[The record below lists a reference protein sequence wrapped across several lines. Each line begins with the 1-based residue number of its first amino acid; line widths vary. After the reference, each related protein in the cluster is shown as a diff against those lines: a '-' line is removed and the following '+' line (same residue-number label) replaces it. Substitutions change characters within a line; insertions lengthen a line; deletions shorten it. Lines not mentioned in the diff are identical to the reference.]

1 MRFAL
6 AAKMARKDTNAQQN
20 RHKVFA
26 GLWQAVWAFRS
37 RALVSMALLILAK
50 IAAVY
55 VPMVLKAIV
64 DRFSR
69 PQDMA
74 ATLGGPAALTGLH
87 TVLVL
92 PVFLLLGYALLR
104 FSTTLFNELRDLI
117 FARVTQ
123 QTITSYAERTFA
135 HLLSLSPRF
144 HVQRNTGTLI
154 RDVERGTTGIGY
166 LLGTALFTIVPTL
179 VEFGAVLVVMING
192 YSIGF
197 SLIIMATF
205 FVYAGYTMALTG
217 RRAVQ
222 QRQVNKLD
230 STASGRMVDS
240 LINYETV
247 KVYAREAFERQ
258 RYGAVL
264 GQWVEGSVQNQKALS
279 VLHIGQSAII
289 AVGVAAV
296 MLLAAEQTMR
306 GTMTVGDLVLVNS
319 YIVQIC
325 LPLNALGFVFRQ
337 ARDALVDTEKLFTLL
352 EQRADIADR
361 PDSQPLQVRH
371 GEVVFE
377 HVNFG
382 YEPGRR
388 ILQDVSFEI
397 PAGKT
402 VAVVGGSGSG
412 KSTLARLLLRLYDV
426 GDGRVAIDGQD
437 LRDVQLAS
445 LRDAIGVVPQD
456 TVLFNDTIAYNI
468 GYGRTSAG
476 MSEVIEAAKAAQVH
490 EFILSLPEGYDT
502 VVGERGLKLSGG
514 EKQRIAIA
522 RAFLKNPPIMIFDEA
537 TSALDTRAERA
548 IQSELDRIA
557 QGRSTLIIAHR
568 LSTIVNADQII
579 VMDKGRIV
587 ERGRHEELLERDGLY
602 AQLWNLQRQQ
612 AQVERLERRLARQP
626 LNLAVLLANAIDGL
640 REAIDARGV
649 KLYTDVDLE
658 NARVTGDPST
668 LAQVLRELIM
678 HAVQAT
684 PVNGRIELKLERHE
698 ANARLAIT
706 DGRHEA
712 GLRSAAPA
720 ARAESPVRLR
730 LVQRGAKP
738 AEPSAPQPHGTEL
751 PLDPLQLRS
760 TIERQGGEFR
770 IEPPGSLHGL
780 RYVIEMP
787 LRAVASEART
797 PPATEEGAPV
807 EAQLGDQ
814 PLAGLRVMSIDD
826 RDDAREALQQLL
838 EVEGAEVKA
847 FATGHE
853 ALQWLDQHANTDW
866 PQVLICDIA
875 LGEEDGHQV
884 MRRIRQIEQQRNLPL
899 DERLPAVALTGL
911 AQAGDR
917 MRALMA
923 GFQEHL
929 AKPVDP
935 HELVTTLAKLA
946 GRSGG
951 GGRPAQAA

>member
-1 MRFAL
+1 MTINRGS
-6 AAKMARKDTNAQQN
+6 KD
-20 RHKVFA
+20 RHLVFA
-26 GLWQAVWAFRS
+26 GLWEAVWAY
-37 RALVSMALLILAK
+37 RARTLISLALLIAAK
-50 IAAVY
+50 VSAVY
-55 VPMVLKAIV
+55 VPLVLKAIV

-69 PQDMA
+69 PQEMA
-74 ATLGGPAALTGLH
+74 AQIGGPVVAPGALH

-104 FSTTLFNELRDLI
+104 FSGTLFNELRDVI

-123 QTITSYAERTFA
+123 KTVISYAERTFA
-135 HLLSLSPRF
+135 HLLGLSPRF

-154 RDVERGTTGIGY
+154 RDVERGTGGIGF

-179 VEFGAVLVVMING
+179 VEFGAVLVVMIHG
-192 YSIGF
+192 YSVWF
-197 SLIIMATF
+197 TLVIMATF
-205 FVYAGYTMALTG
+205 FVYAAYTMTMTG
-217 RRAVQ
+217 RRELR
-222 QRQVNKLD
+222 QRRINELD
-230 STASGRMVDS
+230 STANGRMVDS
-240 LINYETV
+240 LLNYETV
-247 KVYAREAFERQ
+247 KVYAREGFERQ
-258 RYGAVL
+258 RYAAVL
-264 GQWVEGSVQNQKALS
+264 TQWVDGSVQNQKALS

-289 AVGVAAV
+289 AVGVAMV

-306 GTMTVGDLVLVNS
+306 GLMTVGDLVLVNS
-319 YIVQIC
+319 YIIQIC
-325 LPLNALGFVFRQ
+325 LPLNALGYVFRET
-337 ARDALVDTEKLFTLL
+337 RDALVNTEKLFLL
-352 EQRADIADR
+352 LQQRAEIADL
-361 PDSQPLQVRH
+361 PDSPPLHVKR
-371 GEVVFE
+371 GEVAFE
-377 HVNFG
+377 HVDFS
-382 YEPGRR
+382 YEPGRQ

-426 GDGRVAIDGQD
+426 GTGRVTIDGQD
-437 LRDVQLAS
+437 LRTVQLGS
-445 LRDAIGVVPQD
+445 LREAIGVVPQD
-456 TVLFNDTIAYNI
+456 TVLFNDTIAFNI

-557 QGRSTLIIAHR
+557 RGRSTLIIAHR

-626 LNLAVLLANAIDGL
+626 LNLAVLLANTIDGL
-640 REAIDARGV
+640 RDAIDARGV

-668 LAQVLRELIM
+668 LSQVLRELVVQ
-678 HAVQAT
+678 ALQAT
-684 PVNGRIELKLERHE
+684 PVDGRIELRLERHE
-698 ANARLAIT
+698 ANARLTIT
-706 DGRHEA
+706 DGRHELQTMRA
-712 GLRSAAPA
+712 SAPA
-720 ARAESPVRLR
+720 ARPESPVRLR
-730 LVQRGAKP
+730 LVQPGAAAP
-738 AEPSAPQPHGTEL
+738 NTPQPHGTET
-751 PLDPLQLRS
+751 PMDPLQLRS
-760 TIERQGGEFR
+760 TVERQGGEFHVV
-770 IEPPGSLHGL
+770 PPGSLHGL
-780 RYVIEMP
+780 RYVIELP
-787 LRAVASEART
+787 LRAVASDARDTEPPPEA
-797 PPATEEGAPV
+797 EHDSAPV
-807 EAQLGDQ
+807 ALGPQ

-826 RDDAREALQQLL
+826 RADAREALQQLL
-838 EVEGAEVKA
+838 DGEGADVKL
-847 FATGHE
+847 FASGTE
-853 ALQWLDQHANTDW
+853 ALQWLEQHASVDW
-866 PQVLICDIA
+866 PQVLVCDIA
-875 LGEEDGHQV
+875 LGAEDGHQV
-884 MRRIRQIEQQRNLPL
+884 MRRIRQIEQARNVPL
-899 DERLPAVALTGL
+899 DDRLPAIALTGL
-911 AQAGDR
+911 AQPGDR

-923 GFQEHL
+923 GFQVHL

-935 HELVTTLAKLA
+935 HELVSALLTLS
-946 GRSGG
+946 GRAGG
-951 GGRPAQAA
+951 GGRPAEAAA